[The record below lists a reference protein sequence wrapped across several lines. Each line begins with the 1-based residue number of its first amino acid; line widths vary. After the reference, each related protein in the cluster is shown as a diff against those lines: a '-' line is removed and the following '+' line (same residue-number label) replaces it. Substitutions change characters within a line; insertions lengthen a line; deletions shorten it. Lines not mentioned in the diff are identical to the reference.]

1 MGSEFFQIPN
11 GWNVKPLVE
20 CTADQIISYGIVQP
34 GSHVGDGVPILRVN
48 NFSNNS
54 LDASTV
60 LKVAPEIEKKFS
72 RTRLKG
78 GEVLLTLVGS
88 TGQSIVAPAS
98 LSGWNVARAV
108 AVIRPAQDV
117 GANWINIC
125 LQSSSTKNF
134 LDSRAN
140 TTVQKTLN
148 LQDVKQIP
156 ILIPP
161 KDVKEF
167 IESTITSLNCKIE
180 LNNQINTTLESMA
193 QALFK
198 SWFVDF
204 DPVIDNAIACGNPI
218 PDELSDRAE
227 RRRALKQNP
236 NPQFQP
242 LPTEIQQLFPS
253 SFVLTEE
260 MGWVP
265 EGWELAT
272 LGKICELSGGQIQTG
287 PFGSQL
293 HASDYV
299 DHGTPVV
306 MPKDLQNRRINEST
320 TAKINAEN
328 AARLSRHRMKIGD
341 IVFSR
346 RGDVEKH
353 ALIGAHEENWIC
365 GTGCLLVRPGSE
377 WVSPSYIS
385 FSLDQ
390 AVTKAWLTQHA
401 VGATMPNLNTGIL
414 SEVPVT
420 LPANKILNFF
430 EILVGTT
437 EKQISANNAVA
448 ESLTKIRDE
457 LLPKLLSGQIQIPE
471 AEALLNDTL

>member
-1 MGSEFFQIPN
+1 MGSEFLQIPN

-125 LQSSSTKNF
+125 LQSSATKNF

-236 NPQFQP
+236 NSHFQP

-265 EGWELAT
+265 ERWKPEQLFSEIDVLNGFAFKSEDYEERGIFVLRT
-272 LGKICELSGGQIQTG
+272 KNFNSSNMIDLLSDDVY
-287 PFGSQL
+287 L
-293 HASDYV
+293 
-299 DHGTPVV
+299 
-306 MPKDLQNRRINEST
+306 PKDFTKSHDKYLCEAYDYHLIMVGASIGNRGMILPHQLPALRNQNMWCFRPKKVSAISKIFTKHLLDSIIGQKIGLASGSAREFFRKGDFQDHFVLFGTTNIQESFSNLT
-320 TAKINAEN
+320 SPLLHRQSSGLAQTSVLV
-328 AARLSRHRMKIGD
+328 AAR
-341 IVFSR
+341 
-346 RGDVEKH
+346 
-353 ALIGAHEENWIC
+353 N
-365 GTGCLLVRPGSE
+365 
-377 WVSPSYIS
+377 
-385 FSLDQ
+385 
-390 AVTKAWLTQHA
+390 
-401 VGATMPNLNTGIL
+401 
-414 SEVPVT
+414 
-420 LPANKILNFF
+420 
-430 EILVGTT
+430 
-437 EKQISANNAVA
+437 
-448 ESLTKIRDE
+448 E